1 MRELP
6 QLVYDWPALLALT
19 IPFSLAGTI
28 SFPAAR
34 PVKMKTLLVSFRKL
48 SLHSLNQK
56 SIFVSMEMNIVPG
69 STSSS
74 VYLVSLVCSQRKID
88 GSRSIT

>member
-6 QLVYDWPALLALT
+6 QLVCDWPALLALT
-19 IPFSLAGTI
+19 FPFSLAGTI

-69 STSSS
+69 STSS
-74 VYLVSLVCSQRKID
+74 VYLISLVCSQRKID
-88 GSRSIT
+88 GSRGIT